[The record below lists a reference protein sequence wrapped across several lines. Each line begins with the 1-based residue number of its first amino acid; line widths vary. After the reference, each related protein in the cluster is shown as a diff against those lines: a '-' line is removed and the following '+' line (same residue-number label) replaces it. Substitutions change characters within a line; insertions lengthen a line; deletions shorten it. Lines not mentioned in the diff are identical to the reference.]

1 MSGISSNEIEKG
13 NDSNISKNLPPI
25 KLIQQKTNLTM
36 GLSPK
41 TLKRRCVS
49 APYIMEDFVPKLKPI
64 KEKLCP
70 SPIILSEKSPPKID
84 QDIQIT
90 TDFKPSF
97 DSNKE
102 FKKIKIELRGSLKD
116 IDEKIYSISD
126 CEEKDK
132 KGINDN
138 FELESSKI
146 GEENDKNKI
155 KLIKLKN
162 ENKNKISTINKMRIK
177 MASIKNASLKLK
189 NVFDDSNIKRKLKEK
204 TFQIFNNIQSNFVRR
219 EFRNNK
225 HKNLYPLNSFKYRN
239 KSHQTR
245 KNFIPTILGFLE
257 NNKSGFSLYSTEKK

>member
-1 MSGISSNEIEKG
+1 
-13 NDSNISKNLPPI
+13 
-25 KLIQQKTNLTM
+25 
-36 GLSPK
+36 
-41 TLKRRCVS
+41 
-49 APYIMEDFVPKLKPI
+49 
-64 KEKLCP
+64 
-70 SPIILSEKSPPKID
+70 
-84 QDIQIT
+84 
-90 TDFKPSF
+90 
-97 DSNKE
+97 
-102 FKKIKIELRGSLKD
+102 LRGSLKD

-155 KLIKLKN
+155 KLIKLRN